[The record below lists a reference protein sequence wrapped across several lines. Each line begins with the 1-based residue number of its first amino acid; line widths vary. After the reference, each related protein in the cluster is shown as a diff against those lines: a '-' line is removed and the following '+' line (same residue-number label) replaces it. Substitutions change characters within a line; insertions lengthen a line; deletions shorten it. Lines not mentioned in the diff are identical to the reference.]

1 MKVLIY
7 SFLIVIIS
15 TLFNSCKKNE
25 LGGQSII
32 KGSVYHHS
40 RSIANARVFIKF
52 NATEFPGQDTT
63 LYDANVWADAKGTFS
78 IKCYK
83 GNYYL
88 YGYGFDNLIP
98 SVVKGGI
105 PVKIRNNETL
115 ETDVFVTDAH

>member
-1 MKVLIY
+1 MKTIIYSVLITFVFT
-7 SFLIVIIS
+7 FLQ
-15 TLFNSCKKNE
+15 SCKKNE
-25 LGGQSII
+25 LGGQSVI

-63 LYDANVWADAKGTFS
+63 LYDAKVWTDAKGTFS

-88 YGYGFDNLIP
+88 YGYGFDDLIRY
-98 SVVKGGI
+98 SCKN
-105 PVKIRNNETL
+105 KK
-115 ETDVFVTDAH
+115 